1 MDSLRKVYQQSQTDG
16 FKRQVRELKNK
27 AYGYNE
33 MEQMVRECT
42 ANDER
47 EPNEM
52 LMKEI
57 AKGTFTADFQ
67 SIMAIIWKRIQTK
80 ENEHHPYKC
89 LVLLDFLLQEGNTD
103 LVSKQVQINTHLVH
117 HLKSFTLPTDTGRD
131 LGHKVRQK
139 ATSFL
144 QDFRG
149 GAGAGR
155 SPYGGDE
162 PRSTATP
169 MAPTVSFEQLT
180 GARGGESAPQGFGS
194 SDFDRDGGAE
204 DSNWK
209 KNVEW
214 DEGDEPGS
222 HRFNPSASRGGG
234 GKFSGVKIK
243 DAPALPSANVGAVK
257 LSIGQPSASA
267 PCAARAR
274 PTAQPK
280 SPDLFG
286 GGGFGSDPFANAA
299 DPFGSSVAPFQAAAD
314 PFGVSAAPTPPP
326 PKPVAFGSGT
336 LLDASPAGGNELFA
350 LASGDDLMASA
361 KRASEA
367 QGMNLSS
374 VSFGDSAGFGSGFGH
389 AGFGAAPAPAPAPA
403 PVKEDPLA
411 KMMNANLN
419 LSATPA
425 PPVVKP
431 AAPMPMGAM
440 KASAPSAAPACA
452 MGGLASGMCM
462 PPMGGMGGIGG
473 IGGIGAPMSM
483 GGMGAPMGL
492 GGMGGA
498 PRPATVGG
506 LANTGL
512 SAGMPG
518 GGMPGAMGRPPM
530 GMGGGMP
537 GAMGGAPMGMGGA
550 APMGGFPMG
559 GAPMGMGGMGG
570 FPMGK

>member
-1 MDSLRKVYQQSQTDG
+1 MDSLRKVYQQAQTDG

-42 ANDER
+42 ANDEK

-57 AKGTFTADFQ
+57 AEGTFTADFQ

-89 LVLLDFLLQEGNTD
+89 LVLLDFLLQEGNID
-103 LVSKQVQINTHLVH
+103 MVSKQVQINMHLINN
-117 HLKSFTLPTDTGRD
+117 LKSFTLPTDTGRD
-131 LGHKVRQK
+131 LGHQVREK

-155 SPYGGDE
+155 SPGGGGE
-162 PRSTATP
+162 PRSPATP
-169 MAPTVSFEQLT
+169 VVPTVSFEQLT
-180 GARGGESAPQGFGS
+180 GARGGGSAPQGFGS
-194 SDFDRDGGAE
+194 SDFDRDGGSE
-204 DSNWK
+204 DANWK

-214 DEGDEPGS
+214 DEGDEPS
-222 HRFNPSASRGGG
+222 SDRFNPSASRGG

-257 LSIGQPSASA
+257 LSLGQPSASA
-267 PCAARAR
+267 PSTARAR
-274 PTAQPK
+274 PAAQPK

-286 GGGFGSDPFANAA
+286 GGGFGAAASDPFAHAA
-299 DPFGSSVAPFQAAAD
+299 DPFGSSAAPFHAAADPFASAPD

-326 PKPVAFGSGT
+326 PKPAVFGGGT
-336 LLDASPAGGNELFA
+336 LLDAAPAGGNELFA
-350 LASGDDLMASA
+350 LASGGDLMASV

-367 QGMNLSS
+367 NGMNLSS
-374 VSFGDSAGFGSGFGH
+374 VSFGDSAGFGAGFGH

-411 KMMNANLN
+411 KMMSANLN
-419 LSATPA
+419 ISATPA
-425 PPVVKP
+425 PPVIKP
-431 AAPMPMGAM
+431 AAPTPMGAM
-440 KASAPSAAPACA
+440 KASAPSAAPAGA
-452 MGGLASGMCM
+452 MGGLAIGMGM
-462 PPMGGMGGIGG
+462 PPIGG
-473 IGGIGAPMSM
+473 M
-483 GGMGAPMGL
+483 GGMGAPMGVGAQM
-492 GGMGGA
+492 GGMGGMGA
-498 PRPATVGG
+498 PMGMGAPIGGLPRPATVGG

-518 GGMPGAMGRPPM
+518 GGMPGAMG
-530 GMGGGMP
+530 
-537 GAMGGAPMGMGGA
+537 GAPMGMSGA
-550 APMGGFPMG
+550 APMGGFSMG
-559 GAPMGMGGMGG
+559 RAPMGMGGMGD

>member
-1 MDSLRKVYQQSQTDG
+1 MDSLRKVYQQSQSDG
-16 FKRQVRELKNK
+16 FKRHVRELKNK
-27 AYGYNE
+27 AYGYND

-89 LVLLDFLLQEGNTD
+89 LILFDFLLQEGNTD
-103 LVSKQVQINTHLVH
+103 MVSKQVQINTHLVH

-155 SPYGGDE
+155 SPGGGDE
-162 PRSTATP
+162 PRSPATP

-222 HRFNPSASRGGG
+222 DRFNPSASRGGG

-243 DAPALPSANVGAVK
+243 DAPALPSANVGTVN

-267 PCAARAR
+267 PCAARALPAAR
-274 PTAQPK
+274 PE

-286 GGGFGSDPFANAA
+286 DGGFGSDPFANAA
-299 DPFGSSVAPFQAAAD
+299 DPFGSSAAPFQAAAD

-326 PKPVAFGSGT
+326 PKPAAFGSGT

-411 KMMNANLN
+411 KMMSANLN
-419 LSATPA
+419 ISATPA
-425 PPVVKP
+425 PPVIKP
-431 AAPMPMGAM
+431 AAPTPMGAM
-440 KASAPSAAPACA
+440 KASAPSAAPAGA
-452 MGGLASGMCM
+452 MGGLASGMSM
-462 PPMGGMGGIGG
+462 PPMGG
-473 IGGIGAPMSM
+473 
-483 GGMGAPMGL
+483 
-492 GGMGGA
+492 
-498 PRPATVGG
+498 
-506 LANTGL
+506 L
-512 SAGMPG
+512 SAGMTG

-530 GMGGGMP
+530 GMGGGMR
-537 GAMGGAPMGMGGA
+537 GAMGGAPGGMGGA

-570 FPMGK
+570 MGGFPMGR

>member
-1 MDSLRKVYQQSQTDG
+1 
-16 FKRQVRELKNK
+16 VRELKNK
-27 AYGYNE
+27 AYGYND

-89 LVLLDFLLQEGNTD
+89 LILLDFLLQEGNTD
-103 LVSKQVQINTHLVH
+103 MVSKQVQINTHLVH

-222 HRFNPSASRGGG
+222 DRFNPSASRGGG

-267 PCAARAR
+267 PCAARALPAAR
-274 PTAQPK
+274 PE
-280 SPDLFG
+280 SPDLF
-286 GGGFGSDPFANAA
+286 A
-299 DPFGSSVAPFQAAAD
+299 SSATVVLGPIPSQT
-314 PFGVSAAPTPPP
+314 PPTPS
-326 PKPVAFGSGT
+326 AR
-336 LLDASPAGGNELFA
+336 ASPR
-350 LASGDDLMASA
+350 S
-361 KRASEA
+361 R
-367 QGMNLSS
+367 QRPTHS
-374 VSFGDSAGFGSGFGH
+374 VSPPRPRRRRPSLRH
-389 AGFGAAPAPAPAPA
+389 LVAAHCSM
-403 PVKEDPLA
+403 LR
-411 KMMNANLN
+411 L
-419 LSATPA
+419 
-425 PPVVKP
+425 P
-431 AAPMPMGAM
+431 AAT
-440 KASAPSAAPACA
+440 SSSPSRRVV
-452 MGGLASGMCM
+452 
-462 PPMGGMGGIGG
+462 I
-473 IGGIGAPMSM
+473 
-483 GGMGAPMGL
+483 
-492 GGMGGA
+492 
-498 PRPATVGG
+498 
-506 LANTGL
+506 
-512 SAGMPG
+512 
-518 GGMPGAMGRPPM
+518 
-530 GMGGGMP
+530 
-537 GAMGGAPMGMGGA
+537 
-550 APMGGFPMG
+550 
-559 GAPMGMGGMGG
+559 
-570 FPMGK
+570 